1 MRLLLERFLLLERT
15 VGRPGAPC
23 RRAIPIVFLACVT
36 MLVPLAPAIAGNE
49 PAGDDNRV
57 VFQNPSPQLS
67 ANALRSLV
75 AAKIGGLDIGYAL
88 VLITIEAGKATE
100 VRTLMSSGSIIADRE
115 ICQFVLDHWVFNP
128 KAQGVYKF
136 PVLLPAGLQ

>member
-1 MRLLLERFLLLERT
+1 MRLLIERFLSSEGT
-15 VGRPGAPC
+15 VRQPGPSG
-23 RRAIPIVFLACVT
+23 RRAIPIVLLVCAT
-36 MLVPLAPAIAGNE
+36 MLMPLAPALAGNE

-67 ANALRSLV
+67 VNALRSLV

-88 VLITIEAGKATE
+88 VLVTIEAGKATE
-100 VRTLMSSGSIIADRE
+100 VRTLMSSGSILADKE
-115 ICQFVLDHWVFNP
+115 ICQFILDHWVFNP

>member
-1 MRLLLERFLLLERT
+1 
-15 VGRPGAPC
+15 
-23 RRAIPIVFLACVT
+23 